1 MKSPDTGNEKL
12 KSLEPHRKGGE
23 GFALTTNQG
32 VRIADDQNS
41 LRAGARGP
49 TLLEDF
55 ILREKITISTMS
67 ESGTHRPR
75 ARFRCARLL
84 PALQESERHH
94 QSGLPL

>member
-41 LRAGARGP
+41 LRAGDAGQP
-49 TLLEDF
+49 CWKTLSCG
-55 ILREKITISTMS
+55 KKSPISTT
-67 ESGTHRPR
+67 SGYRNASSTR
-75 ARFRCARLL
+75 AV
-84 PALQESERHH
+84 
-94 QSGLPL
+94 PLRTATSSPTRA